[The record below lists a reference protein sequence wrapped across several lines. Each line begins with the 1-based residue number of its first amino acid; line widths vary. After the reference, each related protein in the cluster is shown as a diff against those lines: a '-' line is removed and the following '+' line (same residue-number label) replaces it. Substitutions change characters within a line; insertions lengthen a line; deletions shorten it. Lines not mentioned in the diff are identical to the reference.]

1 MEKEP
6 REKCS
11 RQDNAVEKLFAEK
24 VSDDKRQAQEE
35 ASLKNMSE
43 AIQSAPHFTGPKSGK
58 EEVQDFLRLCFPI
71 LGTPRPQPWFKQV
84 YSSSQLQQ
92 HLHGFAFSGVQK
104 AGMIGFLETFCM
116 TLEESLGNHATRC
129 RAGTSALNLR
139 WSNS

>member
-43 AIQSAPHFTGPKSGK
+43 AIQSAPHFTGPKVWKGGSPRLPQALFPYIGHSTATAM
-58 EEVQDFLRLCFPI
+58 VQAGLFQQSTSAASTRFCFFRCAE
-71 LGTPRPQPWFKQV
+71 GRNDWV
-84 YSSSQLQQ
+84 
-92 HLHGFAFSGVQK
+92 
-104 AGMIGFLETFCM
+104 
-116 TLEESLGNHATRC
+116 LGNFLHDLGGKLGQSCNTLQGWNIC
-129 RAGTSALNLR
+129 IEPQMEQ
-139 WSNS
+139 